1 MSPCLS
7 HKTWHNWLSISL
19 NHKYTEPS
27 EPDRFEK
34 PLPWDWK
41 KEEDTHSWPFHS
53 CARASSGCRTCVR
66 PDRRTAPVLWSR
78 RGASPSGSP
87 SAWSS
92 YISPL
97 EARKQDRR
105 KKGWK
110 VVRRETAGICTATEK
125 KYDRQKCAYMFSFK
139 RWVCVFF
146 HQIPSGLSCKT
157 QLFTFTLT
165 WTQQCKANALDT
177 LVTADRVSLVSWEEE
192 KGRED
197 RRQRE
202 AISPQ
207 KAL

>member
-105 KKGWK
+105 KKRLESCQKGNCWNLHCNWK
-110 VVRRETAGICTATEK
+110 KVWQTKMCIHVFIQE
-125 KYDRQKCAYMFSFK
+125 MS
-139 RWVCVFF
+139 VCVFPPNS
-146 HQIPSGLSCKT
+146 I
-157 QLFTFTLT
+157 
-165 WTQQCKANALDT
+165 WALMQNT
-177 LVTADRVSLVSWEEE
+177 VIYFYTHMNTAMQSKCIGYACHCRQGFACLVG
-192 KGRED
+192 GRERE
-197 RRQRE
+197 RR
-202 AISPQ
+202 
-207 KAL
+207 